1 MSMDQSAAGARLA
14 GPTHCTVA
22 GLSSYSAPTT
32 TAASRRMPSPS
43 ASSVPS
49 RVGSLVT
56 SSLMPVMRMPTGPSC
71 QADRVVEL
79 STEDLRAVTRYAVA
93 CAADVL
99 HLFEGAAPDDPRPGA
114 AIDAA
119 QAFAGGLARSRLQ
132 RVTALDANRAAREV
146 RDPVAQHAARAAGAA
161 GAAAYLHPLTKAT
174 QVGHI

>member
-1 MSMDQSAAGARLA
+1 M
-14 GPTHCTVA
+14 
-22 GLSSYSAPTT
+22 
-32 TAASRRMPSPS
+32 
-43 ASSVPS
+43 
-49 RVGSLVT
+49 
-56 SSLMPVMRMPTGPSC
+56 
-71 QADRVVEL
+71 VEL

-99 HLFEGAAPDDPRPGA
+99 HLFERAAPDDPRPGA

-174 QVGHI
+174 QVGHILGAAAHAARAWELAAGDVPDVSAARIEDAARRAGSDVVDVLRRYPPAPSRGNRVTQLMSALDTRLRGVD